1 MKKPS
6 IDLGECVLCEICID
20 VCPEVFKLN
29 ELGYIEVEDLLIY
42 PEEGVDEAVRN
53 CPSSCISW
61 EEE

>member
-6 IDLGECVLCEICID
+6 IDLGECILCEICMD

-29 ELGYIEVEDLLIY
+29 ELGYIEVADLSAY
-42 PEEGVDEAVRN
+42 PEESVDEAVRN
-53 CPSSCISW
+53 CPSDCISL

>member
-6 IDLGECVLCEICID
+6 IDLGECILCEICVD
-20 VCPEVFKLN
+20 LCPEVFKIN
-29 ELGYIEVEDLLIY
+29 ELGYIEVAELSVY

>member
-6 IDLGECVLCEICID
+6 IDLGECILCEICVD
-20 VCPEVFKLN
+20 LCPEAFKLN
-29 ELGYIEVEDLLIY
+29 ELGYIEVAELSVY
-42 PEEGVDEAVRN
+42 PEEDVDEAVRN

>member
-6 IDLGECVLCEICID
+6 IDLGECVLCEICAD
-20 VCPEVFKLN
+20 LCPEVFKLN
-29 ELGYIEVEDLLIY
+29 ELGYIEVADLSIY